1 LPATL
6 IFGNSFASIYYS
18 AQKTMNVMV
27 YKTSGSGWSGN
38 FNIFVREMMVNRKTR
53 IGILSILNESLISD
67 LVEVQAHIFDSV
79 HLIAPGYKPKNHQN
93 VIYRPIKYRVGE
105 NIISQISN
113 QITSQIMMSIDLVQL
128 NKQVDFWVFHGGD
141 TLLLPMLTAKL
152 LRSKVMLL
160 MAGNLRNEVK
170 YKKNILN
177 RVQLSIRKINC
188 ALTDKIFLYSDLL
201 IKQWEMSNYRNK
213 IRIADHHFIDLC
225 VFKLVKPLSDRAKLV
240 GYIGRLSS
248 EKGILD
254 FVKAVPVVLQKE
266 PSIKFIIIGDGP
278 LKQEIIEY
286 LASLNL
292 GSQVTMTGRVKR
304 QDIPGYLNE
313 IGLCVLPS
321 YTEGM
326 PNVILE
332 AMACGTPVL
341 ATPVGAVL
349 DIITDKQTG
358 FIIKQN
364 SPEEIA
370 SGILRAFGSSDI
382 QKIADS
388 ARNKVEREFSFEAVK
403 EKLRLSMY
411 KILDECTQN
420 NKRVPRKGY

>member
-1 LPATL
+1 
-6 IFGNSFASIYYS
+6 
-18 AQKTMNVMV
+18 
-27 YKTSGSGWSGN
+27 
-38 FNIFVREMMVNRKTR
+38 MMVNGKTR

-67 LVEVQAHIFDSV
+67 LVEVQAQIFDSV
-79 HLIAPGYKPKNHQN
+79 HLIAPEYKPENHRN
-93 VIYRPIKYRVGE
+93 VIFRQVKYRVGE
-105 NIISQISN
+105 NIISQIYN
-113 QITSQIMMSIDLVQL
+113 QIASQVIMSIDLVQS
-128 NKQVDFWVFHGGD
+128 NKKVDFWVFHGGD

-177 RVQLSIRKINC
+177 RVQLSFRKINC
-188 ALTDKIFLYSDLL
+188 ALTDKIILYSGLL
-201 IKQWEMSNYRNK
+201 IKQWEMSNYQNK
-213 IRIADHHFIDLC
+213 IRIADHHFVDLSA
-225 VFKLVKPLSDRAKLV
+225 FKLVKPFSDRAKIV
-240 GYIGRLSS
+240 GFVGRLSA

-254 FVKAVPVVLQKE
+254 FVRAIPVVLQKE
-266 PSIKFIIIGDGP
+266 PGVKFIIIGDGP

-304 QDIPGYLNE
+304 QDIPGHLNE

-349 DIITDKQTG
+349 DIITDNLTG
-358 FIIKQN
+358 FIIRQN

-388 ARNKVEREFSFEAVK
+388 ARYKVECEFSFEAVK
-403 EKLRLSMY
+403 EKLRISMY
-411 KILDECTQN
+411 KILDECTRDKQ
-420 NKRVPRKGY
+420 RVSRKGY